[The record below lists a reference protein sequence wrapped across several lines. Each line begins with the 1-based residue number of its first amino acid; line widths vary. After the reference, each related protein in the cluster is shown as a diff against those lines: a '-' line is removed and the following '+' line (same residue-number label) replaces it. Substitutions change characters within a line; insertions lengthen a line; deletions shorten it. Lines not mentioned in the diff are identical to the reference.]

1 LDKTEGFEMEP
12 RSIEYLPEMVDTD
25 GSTLQEIS
33 WFLNSYRHKNLTGE
47 DSLMS
52 HIQEALKD
60 HNI

>member
-1 LDKTEGFEMEP
+1 MEP